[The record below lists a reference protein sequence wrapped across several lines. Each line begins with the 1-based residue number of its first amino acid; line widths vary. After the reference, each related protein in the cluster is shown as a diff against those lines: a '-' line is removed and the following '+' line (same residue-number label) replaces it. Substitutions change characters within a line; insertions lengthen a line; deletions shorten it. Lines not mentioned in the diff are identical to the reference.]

1 MPQLARKLAGEG
13 SFYTAVVVLVVFAAF
28 PFYWMLIT
36 TFKTDGDLY
45 NLKSI
50 PYWFNTAPTLDHVKY
65 LFEDTL
71 FVQWLSNSAL
81 VGLCVVA
88 ITLVIALPAGYSLAR
103 MPGRSA
109 ENLGIS
115 LFLTYLVPPTLLFL
129 PLSRVVTL
137 LGLQDSLWSLVVIY
151 PTFTIPFC
159 TWLLMGFFKSV
170 PREIEEAAIIDG
182 CTVVGA
188 FVKTILPLSLPAILT
203 VVIFAFT
210 LTIQEFV
217 YALTFI
223 SSSDEKPVTLGVAT
237 DLIRGDIFYWGELM
251 GAALIASVPVAIA
264 YNLFLDRFIS
274 GITGG
279 AVK

>member
-1 MPQLARKLAGEG
+1 MLRLAKRLGAEG
-13 SFYTAVVVLVVFAAF
+13 SFYAAVVALVVFAAF

-36 TFKTDGDLY
+36 TFKADGDLY
-45 NLKSI
+45 DLKSI
-50 PYWFNTAPTLDHVKY
+50 PYWFNTSPTLEHLKY

-71 FVQWLSNSAL
+71 FVQWVINSAL
-81 VGLCVVA
+81 IGLCVVA
-88 ITLVIALPAGYSLAR
+88 ITLVVSLPAGYSLAR
-103 MPGRSA
+103 MPVRGA
-109 ENLGIS
+109 EMLGIGI
-115 LFLTYLVPPTLLFL
+115 FLTYLVPPTLLFL
-129 PLSRVVTL
+129 PLSRVVTR

-159 TWLLMGFFKSV
+159 TWLLMGFFKTV
-170 PREIEEAAIIDG
+170 PREIEEAAIVDG

-188 FVKTILPLSLPAILT
+188 FIKTVLPLSVPAVLT

-210 LTIQEFV
+210 LTMQEFV

-223 SSSDEKPVTLGVAT
+223 SSSEEKPVTLGVAT

>member
-1 MPQLARKLAGEG
+1 MLALAKKLGGEG
-13 SFYTAVVVLVVFAAF
+13 SFYAAVIMLVVFAAF

-36 TFKTDGDLY
+36 TFKADGDLY
-45 NLKSI
+45 DLKSI
-50 PYWFNTAPTLDHVKY
+50 PYWFNTAPTLEHIKY
-65 LFEDTL
+65 LFTETL
-71 FVQWLSNSAL
+71 FVQWLMNSAL

-88 ITLVIALPAGYSLAR
+88 ITLIVALPAGYSLAR

-109 ENLGIS
+109 ETLGIGI
-115 LFLTYLVPPTLLFL
+115 FLTYLVPPTLLFL

-137 LGLQDSLWSLVVIY
+137 LGLEDSLWSLVVIY

-170 PREIEEAAIIDG
+170 PREIEEAAIVDG
-182 CTVVGA
+182 CTVIGA
-188 FVKTILPLSLPAILT
+188 FVKTVLPLSVPAILT

-210 LTIQEFV
+210 LTMQEFV

-223 SSSDEKPVTLGVAT
+223 SSSEEKPVTLGVAT